1 MVGQSKLKES
11 IANEPHGFILLEGSK
26 YSGRKTLLRE
36 VFPQAVWFDD
46 CKIDTV
52 RKMIEMSHSIYDSVF
67 IMPDIDDMSLA
78 AKNAILKLIEEPPNG
93 NRFIMT
99 IENVNN
105 TLSTIISRAQIK
117 KMQNYSQKELITFL
131 EDSGKGSFIDEIL
144 SICTTPGEIEEYG
157 KYDWSEFINTVDT
170 AVTKLW
176 STSITNCFKLG
187 NKIALKADSDGYD
200 LQLFWRAYKI
210 RAAKLIAE
218 TNDECEV
225 NDLLNA
231 IRLTQKYI
239 DTLRVKSVNKAM
251 LFGAWVVAIQGV

>member
-11 IANEPHGFILLEGSK
+11 IANESHGFILLEGSK

-52 RKMIEMSHSIYDSVF
+52 RKMIEMSHSIS
-67 IMPDIDDMSLA
+67 
-78 AKNAILKLIEEPPNG
+78 
-93 NRFIMT
+93 
-99 IENVNN
+99 
-105 TLSTIISRAQIK
+105 IISRAQIK

>member
-1 MVGQSKLKES
+1 MVGQDKLRES
-11 IANEPHGFILLEGSK
+11 LANEPYSFILIEGSK

-52 RKMIEMSHSIYDSVF
+52 RKMIETAYNIYNSVF
-67 IMPDIDDMSLA
+67 IMPDVDDMSLA
-78 AKNAILKLIEEPPNG
+78 AKNAILKLVEEPPNG

-105 TLSTIISRAQIK
+105 TLSTIISRAQVK
-117 KMQNYSQKELITFL
+117 KMQNYSQKELIAFL
-131 EDSGKGSFIDEIL
+131 EDSGKNLFTDEIL
-144 SICTTPGEIEEYG
+144 SVCTTPGEIVEYG
-157 KYDWSEFINTVDT
+157 KYNWEEFINTVDT

-187 NKIALKADSDGYD
+187 DKIALKADSEGYN

-218 TNDECEV
+218 ANDECEV

-239 DTLRVKSVNKAM
+239 DTLRVKSVNKTM
-251 LFGAWVVAIQGV
+251 LFGAWIVAIQGI